1 MGASFF
7 QLKKSKGKAAFWA
20 VVLLIL
26 LPFSLYA
33 ASPKVWV
40 VPVQGTIDRVTEV
53 YLERVYNEA
62 ENKGADR
69 VILEIDTPGGLV
81 YSAAEI
87 RNIIKNSSVP
97 TTAFVKGGA
106 ISAGA
111 LIALSAENIYMAP
124 GTTMGDAEPRY
135 GGERADEKVVSYWA
149 SLLAAAAEERGRDG
163 KIARA
168 MADRDTAVPGLKE
181 KGKLLTLT
189 DREALKVG
197 YAEGQAEN
205 PQEVVE
211 ALGLKG
217 AAVEYISMKNS
228 EKLARIVTNPYV
240 APFLLAAGFLCL
252 VVELITVG
260 FGIAG
265 VLSLAAFLLYFWGHI
280 FAGISGMLP
289 VILFIAGVLLIL
301 LELTVIP
308 GFGIAGISGTAFL
321 FAGIIFSAGSLK
333 QGIATII
340 LALLGTCA
348 AVYLSFK
355 YGKTRKIWRSLVL
368 EEKLDTESGYI
379 SSRSTLKEYIGKRGI
394 SLTPLRPAGTILIEG
409 ERVDVVTEGGYID
422 KGASVEVVKVEGNR
436 VVVRE
441 IIN

>member
-1 MGASFF
+1 MGASFLSF
-7 QLKKSKGKAAFWA
+7 VKSKGKVALWA
-20 VVLLIL
+20 VVLLL
-26 LPFSLYA
+26 FLPFFLYA
-33 ASPKVWV
+33 ATQKVWV

-53 YLERVYNEA
+53 YLERVYDEA
-62 ENKGADR
+62 GKKGVDR
-69 VILEIDTPGGLV
+69 VILEIDTPGGLI
-81 YSAAEI
+81 YSASEI

-106 ISAGA
+106 LSAGA

-124 GTTMGDAEPRY
+124 GTIVGGAEPRY
-135 GGERADEKVVSYWA
+135 GGERADEKVVSHWA

-168 MADRDTAVPGLKE
+168 MADRDIEVPGLKE

-189 DREALKVG
+189 HGEALKVG
-197 YAEGQAEN
+197 YAEGQAKN
-205 PQEVVE
+205 PHEVVE

-217 AAVEYISMKNS
+217 AAVEYKSMKNS
-228 EKLARIVTNPYV
+228 EKLARFITNPYV

-265 VLSLAAFLLYFWGHI
+265 VLSLSAFLLYFWGHI

-289 VILFIAGVLLIL
+289 VILFVAGVFLIL

-308 GFGIAGISGTAFL
+308 GFGIAGIGGMAFL
-321 FAGIIFSAGSLK
+321 FVGIIFSTGSLK
-333 QGIATII
+333 QGIVTII
-340 LALLGTCA
+340 LALLGTGA
-348 AVYLSFK
+348 AVYFSFK
-355 YGKTRKIWRSLVL
+355 YGKTRKMWQRLVL
-368 EEKLDTESGYI
+368 DEKLDTESGYI

-394 SLTPLRPAGTILIEG
+394 SLTPLRPAGTVLIDG
-409 ERVDVVTEGGYID
+409 KRVDVVTEGGYID
-422 KGASVEVVKVEGNR
+422 KGASVEVVEVEGNR

-441 IIN
+441 IIK